1 MEKSK
6 NLFDTKKLIY
16 FLISLLLFVSGYLI
30 LNYEILRTGV
40 LFRLAAHD
48 MRSASLNMVSYMA
61 QGALLVVVV
70 TLIKRG
76 YLAVLFALIAVSG
89 ATNLVYQ
96 SVLEDVLSASSLEWL
111 LGESRSFLPA
121 FKQFGFP
128 FLMGAVKVLLVL
140 ILFWLGREMA
150 RKPLKLGQSKSG
162 KWTLAM
168 VSIALFLGFF
178 LLDPLLGKLGRA
190 RGAEAN
196 VYGMLAQ
203 IMLQETPH
211 RRPVEVALVQKPMV
225 KKILWL
231 VDESVE
237 WQHFDQLL
245 RPEWTGEWK
254 GLDYGASH
262 SLANCS
268 AQSNAAMRW
277 GVNVDEINATTDLR
291 TNSTIW
297 AYAQKAGYRT
307 LLIDGQVQGNPQNYV
322 WPNELSMIDDF
333 KPSAAGLDT
342 DLGIAKQLNAVLKS
356 EGMDYVYVVLKGAH
370 YQYTN
375 NYPGGE
381 KDVNLP
387 LEEQYRKAVSYSKK
401 DFMKT
406 LFSEVDRNQVA
417 VFYTS
422 DHGQHIAIGKTPH
435 CTESPTA
442 DEFSVP
448 LVFFLG
454 DALRPEFSKHSE
466 NSISISNS
474 QIFPTTLVLMG
485 YDKNYASSAYD
496 NPFPQASKKIIK
508 LGKTII
514 PSADKK
520 TIKIFNQ

>member
-1 MEKSK
+1 M
-6 NLFDTKKLIY
+6 
-16 FLISLLLFVSGYLI
+16 
-30 LNYEILRTGV
+30 
-40 LFRLAAHD
+40 FRLAAHD
-48 MRSASLNMVSYMA
+48 MHNASLNIVSYIV
-61 QGALLVVVV
+61 QGALLAAVV
-70 TLIKRG
+70 TLINRG
-76 YLAVLFALIAVSG
+76 YLAALFVLIAVSG
-89 ATNLVYQ
+89 ATNLIYQ
-96 SVLEDVLSASSLEWL
+96 RILEDVLNSSSLEWL
-111 LGESRSFLPA
+111 LGETRSFLPA

-128 FLMGAVKVLLVL
+128 FLMGAVKVLVVL
-140 ILFWLGREMA
+140 FLFWFGREMA
-150 RKPLKLGQSKSG
+150 RKQLKLGQSKS
-162 KWTLAM
+162 KNWTLATG
-168 VSIALFLGFF
+168 SIVLFLGFL

-196 VYGMLAQ
+196 IYGMLAK
-203 IMLQETPH
+203 IMLQEIPQ
-211 RRPVEVALVQKPMV
+211 RRTVDVPLVQEPMV

-231 VDESVE
+231 VDESVD
-237 WQHFDQLL
+237 WKHFDQLL
-245 RPEWTGEWK
+245 MPEWTGEWK
-254 GLDYGASH
+254 GIDYGASH

-297 AYAQKAGYRT
+297 AYARKAGYRT
-307 LLIDGQVQGNPQNYV
+307 LLIDGQVKGNPQNYV

-333 KPSAAGLDT
+333 KPSDAGVDT
-342 DLGIAKQLNAVLKS
+342 DLGIAEKLNAVLKS
-356 EGMDYVYVVLKGAH
+356 EGMDYVYVVLRGAH
-370 YQYTN
+370 YQYTG
-375 NYPGGE
+375 NYPHGN
-381 KDVNLP
+381 KDVHLP
-387 LEEQYRKAVSYSKK
+387 LEEQYRKAIAYSKK
-401 DFMKT
+401 DFMKK
-406 LFSEVDRNQVA
+406 LFSGVDRNQVA

-422 DHGQHIAIGKTPH
+422 DHGQHIESGKTPH

-454 DALRPEFSKHSE
+454 DALRPEFSKQPK
-466 NSISISNS
+466 NAISISNS

-496 NPFPQASKKIIK
+496 NPFPKASKKIIK